1 MCSSDLR
8 LSESLNSYRKPLMD
22 LIHPAGTK
30 VYGEYLFED
39 DNQSSMNSL
48 NVLNSSIQTG
58 VNTNSLIVSLDS
70 AQYLIDTANRQYV
83 TINTWFNYANN
94 QQYANIANGA
104 YAVYQT
110 NNAYLYESGMFFDGN
125 NDTVIMPHYPSLN
138 VSNSLT
144 VIAWYYLA
152 NTANTGKSLVAK
164 TSSDYSRGFDFYDY
178 DGNLEVV
185 VRPYTANNKLVVAS
199 NLSANV
205 WTMGAFTYDGS
216 TIRGYLNGN
225 VANISINNA
234 NSATDTDGS
243 LYVGGRYAASAAVA
257 NVMSGKI
264 GIVQI
269 YNRVLS
275 NSEIQHSF
283 SLYRQRF
290 GI

>member
-1 MCSSDLR
+1 
-8 LSESLNSYRKPLMD
+8 
-22 LIHPAGTK
+22 
-30 VYGEYLFED
+30 
-39 DNQSSMNSL
+39 MNS
-48 NVLNSSIQTG
+48 
-58 VNTNSLIVSLDS
+58 
-70 AQYLIDTANRQYV
+70 
-83 TINTWFNYANN
+83 
-94 QQYANIANGA
+94 
-104 YAVYQT
+104 
-110 NNAYLYESGMFFDGN
+110 
-125 NDTVIMPHYPSLN
+125 
-138 VSNSLT
+138 
-144 VIAWYYLA
+144 
-152 NTANTGKSLVAK
+152 
-164 TSSDYSRGFDFYDY
+164 
-178 DGNLEVV
+178 
-185 VRPYTANNKLVVAS
+185 NNKLFVA
-199 NLSANV
+199 NTINANT
-205 WTMGAFTYDGS
+205 WTMGAFTYDGT

>member
-1 MCSSDLR
+1 MAH
-8 LSESLNSYRKPLMD
+8 N
-22 LIHPAGTK
+22 
-30 VYGEYLFED
+30 
-39 DNQSSMNSL
+39 
-48 NVLNSSIQTG
+48 
-58 VNTNSLIVSLDS
+58 
-70 AQYLIDTANRQYV
+70 
-83 TINTWFNYANN
+83 
-94 QQYANIANGA
+94 
-104 YAVYQT
+104 
-110 NNAYLYESGMFFDGN
+110 
-125 NDTVIMPHYPSLN
+125 PSLN

-144 VIAWYYLA
+144 VITWFY
-152 NTANTGKSLVAK
+152 TANTSNTGRSLVAK
-164 TSSDYSRGFDFYDY
+164 TDTGYTRGFDFYNY
-178 DGNLEVV
+178 GKNLEVV
-185 VRPYTANNKLVVAS
+185 VRPMNSNNKLFVA
-199 NLSANV
+199 NTINANT
-205 WTMGAFTYDGS
+205 WTMGAFTYDGT